1 MCLHE
6 NRTAILMTL
15 LSINYNSM
23 LTSVGE
29 LRLKHESEREREGR
43 LLLYS

>member
-6 NRTAILMTL
+6 NMSISYNGHILMAL
-15 LSINYNSM
+15 LISINYNSM

-29 LRLKHESEREREGR
+29 LRLKHESERE
-43 LLLYS
+43 